1 MNTLRFHLILLILL
15 ALLVSCDTFYPA
27 GPADDQLLDGPV
39 ADLSVE
45 QSQRFLRGDIA
56 FNDLVF
62 TAASGLG
69 PTFVANSCA
78 SCHAGD
84 GKGHPFTTLVRFGQS
99 DARGNLFLDQG
110 GPQLQN
116 RAIPGFSPETI
127 PFGATSSRFTPP
139 ANTGLG
145 YLDFVT
151 DEAILANADPDDA
164 NGDGISGVPNWVAI
178 PSYARVRSGNV
189 FQGDKVIG
197 RYGRKASTYNLLQQ
211 TVNAFNQDIGI
222 TSEYAVIDAHSGL
235 EIEPEVRTQTIHD
248 IVFYL
253 QTLKAP
259 IQRTPTDPDVK
270 VGKETF
276 DAIGCNGCHLPTMR
290 TGSAPVSALSNVE
303 FNAYTDL
310 LMHDM
315 GPALDDGYTEGSA
328 TSSEWRT
335 TPLWGLGLSP
345 NSQGGSYFLMHD
357 GRARSIQ
364 AAIMLH
370 GGEAQRSRDLFAALT
385 STKVAALLKFLESL

>member
-1 MNTLRFHLILLILL
+1 MYTLRFYSFLLIPLTLL
-15 ALLVSCDTFYPA
+15 ASCDAFYPA
-27 GPADDQLLDGPV
+27 GPEEDELLDGPV
-39 ADLSVE
+39 VGLSAE
-45 QSQRFLRGDIA
+45 QSQLFLRGDVA
-56 FNDLVF
+56 FNDVVF

-69 PTFVANSCA
+69 PTFVANGCA
-78 SCHAGD
+78 TCHAGD

-99 DARGNLFLDQG
+99 DARGNLFLNQG

-127 PFGATSSRFTPP
+127 PFGATSSRFIPP

-151 DEAILANADPDDA
+151 DDAILANADPDDA
-164 NGDGISGVPNWVAI
+164 NGDGISGVPNWVTL

-189 FQGDKVIG
+189 FQGNKVIG
-197 RYGRKASTYNLLQQ
+197 RYGRKASTYDLLQQ
-211 TVNAFNQDIGI
+211 TANAFNQDIGI
-222 TSEYAVIDAHSGL
+222 TSEYATIDAHSGL

-259 IQRTPTDPDVK
+259 IQRTPTDPDVV

-276 DAIGCNGCHLPTMR
+276 VAIGCSGCHLPTMR
-290 TGSAPVSALSNVE
+290 TGSAPVSALSKVE

-315 GPALDDGYTEGSA
+315 GAALDDGYTEGSA
-328 TSSEWRT
+328 TSAEWRT

-345 NSQGGSYFLMHD
+345 KSQGGSYFLMHD
-357 GRARSIQ
+357 GRARSID
-364 AAIMLH
+364 AAIRLH
-370 GGEAQRSRDLFAALT
+370 GGEAQRSLDLFNALL
-385 STKVAALLKFLESL
+385 SNKMSALLKFLESL